1 MMNLKTCFK
10 NIIFV
15 MLSIELENRRTLQ
28 ETRQL
33 ESSFLLDLHFWLD
46 AF

>member
-1 MMNLKTCFK
+1 M
-10 NIIFV
+10 IFV